1 MASTEITALA
11 PTDVASSSKTT
22 KPGLSGPLSVRQT
35 RMMEVA
41 NLYIHRGDS
50 ETQEKSYLDTFEQLK
65 GQFGSLLEYYEG
77 CRESRLGGSRAGCSD
92 ETWDML
98 TRKITGKGP
107 SLRKA
112 LEVS

>member
-1 MASTEITALA
+1 MASTEITILA
-11 PTDVASSSKTT
+11 PADVALGSKTT

-50 ETQEKSYLDTFEQLK
+50 ETQENNYLDTFEQLK
-65 GQFGSLLEYYEG
+65 GQFKSLLEYYEG
-77 CRESRLGGSRAGCSD
+77 CVEARLGGSKAGCSD
-92 ETWDML
+92 ETWDVL
-98 TRKITGKGP
+98 TKKVTGKGP

-112 LEVS
+112 FEVS